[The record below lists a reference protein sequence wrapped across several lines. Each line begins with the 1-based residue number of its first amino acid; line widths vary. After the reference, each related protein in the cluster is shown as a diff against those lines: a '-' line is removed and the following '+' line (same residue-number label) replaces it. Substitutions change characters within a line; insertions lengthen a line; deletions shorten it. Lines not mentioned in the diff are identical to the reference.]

1 MSIDTKKQYRIFS
14 AVLAGN
20 PNVGKSTVFNAL
32 TGMKQHTGNWPGKTV
47 VTAEGHFRYKD
58 SEFVLT
64 DLPGTYSLNADSPDE
79 EAAKEAILYGH
90 PDCIIVVADASSLER
105 NLNLILHI
113 LEISSKAVVC
123 LNLIDEAHKKKII
136 PDSRKLSL
144 MLGVPVITAAARSGK
159 GLDKL
164 TAAAYGVACGSI
176 KTTEV
181 KNNYGTDT
189 ETAADTIINAL
200 PEGLNSKRFISL
212 ELLNKQNRTEFL
224 EKNNIL
230 FTPELKNA
238 IEKADKILSEY
249 DDIEYIRSQTIVKR
263 SEEIY
268 NACVYLENKSYNKRD
283 RSIDKIMTSKRTG
296 IPIMLLLLAIVFYI
310 TIVGANYPS
319 QWLAQ
324 LFVLVED
331 KLRELFSMWN
341 ANEFI
346 SRIFIDG
353 MVGTLGSVVS
363 VMLPPMAVF
372 FPLFS
377 LLEDSGYLPRVAFN
391 LDKYFYR
398 SGTHGKQALTM
409 MMGFGCNAC
418 GITGC
423 RIIETE
429 RERKI
434 AALTN
439 NFSPCNGRFPTLIA
453 IISAFLVCGIPSP
466 LRSFAG
472 AAMLVGV
479 IILSIFI
486 SLAISKLLSLT
497 ILKGEPSS
505 LVLELPPYRRPQ
517 FFRTIVRSLAD
528 KTLSVL
534 GRAVIVAIPAGI
546 IISLLANTFISGK
559 SIISYVTNFI
569 DPFAQIIGLDG
580 VLLTAFILGFPANEI
595 VLPIALMIYL
605 SNGTMTDYESLEQLH
620 SILTANGWTTITAI
634 CAMIFT
640 VMHFPCS
647 TACLTFYKETK
658 SIKWTIAAFLLPT
671 LCGIIC
677 CLLVNTICHCLM
689 ILL

>member
-1 MSIDTKKQYRIFS
+1 MITERKNQYRIFS

-58 SEFVLT
+58 CEFVLT

-79 EAAKEAILYGH
+79 EAAKEAILYNN
-90 PDCIIVVADASSLER
+90 PDCIIIVADASALER

-113 LEISSKAVVC
+113 LEISTKAVVC
-123 LNLIDEAHKKKII
+123 LNLIDEARKKQIN
-136 PDSRKLSL
+136 PNSDKLSS

-164 TAAAYGVACGSI
+164 MAAAYDIACGNI
-176 KTTEV
+176 KTSEAEI
-181 KNNYGTDT
+181 NYGAKV
-189 ETAADTIINAL
+189 ESAANIIKNSL
-200 PEGLNSKRFISL
+200 PNNINSKRFLSL
-212 ELLNKQNRTEFL
+212 ELLD
-224 EKNNIL
+224 KNHRDEIL
-230 FTPELKNA
+230 RKKHIPFTPELERA
-238 IEKADKILSEY
+238 IKKADNILSEY
-249 DDIEYIRSQTIVKR
+249 KDIDYIRSQTIVNK

-268 NACVYLENKSYNKRD
+268 NSCVTIGNKSYNQRD
-283 RSIDKIMTSKRTG
+283 RRIDKIMTSKRTG
-296 IPIMLLLLAIVFYI
+296 IPIMLLLLALVFYI
-310 TIVGANYPS
+310 TIIGANYPS
-319 QWLAQ
+319 QCLAQ
-324 LFVLVED
+324 LFDLITE
-331 KLRELFSMWN
+331 KLRELFSIWN
-341 ANEFI
+341 VNSFL

-377 LLEDSGYLPRVAFN
+377 LLEDLGYLPRVAFN
-391 LDKYFYR
+391 LDRCFYCA
-398 SGTHGKQALTM
+398 GTQGKQALTM

-453 IISAFLVCGIPSP
+453 IISAFLVGGIPSP

-479 IILSIFI
+479 IILSIII
-486 SLAISKLLSLT
+486 SLAASKLLSLT
-497 ILKGEPSS
+497 VLKGKPSS

-517 FFRTIVRSLAD
+517 FLKTIIRSIID
-528 KTLSVL
+528 KTLAVL
-534 GRAVIVAIPAGI
+534 GRAVVVAIPAGI
-546 IISLLANTFISGK
+546 IISLLANTFINGQ
-559 SIISYVTNFI
+559 SIISYITAFL
-569 DPFAQIIGLDG
+569 DPFAHAIGLDG
-580 VLLTAFILGFPANEI
+580 VMLTAFILGFPANEI

-605 SNGTMTDYESLEQLH
+605 SNGTMTDYDTFEQLH
-620 SILTANGWTTITAI
+620 SILTANGWTTVTAI
-634 CAMIFT
+634 CVMIFT

-658 SIKWTIAAFLLPT
+658 SIKWTLAAFFLPT

-677 CLLVNTICHCLM
+677 CLLVNAICYCFSF
-689 ILL
+689 